1 MRKKHLGLALVA
13 ILQFIPII
21 VMPINTLKGLS
32 PVVWAVLAALFA
44 VLGFFM
50 LRRRAWSRVASIFVQ
65 GFNIIVRIL
74 LTLGNIVRPEKAGG
88 GFNSELAI
96 SMALSMLLSAAVLYY
111 IEQPDIQLQ
120 MQS

>member
-1 MRKKHLGLALVA
+1 MRKRHLGLALVA

-21 VMPINTLKGLS
+21 VMPINALKGLS
-32 PVVWAVLAALFA
+32 PVVWGVLAALF
-44 VLGFFM
+44 VTLGFFL

-74 LTLGNIVRPEKAGG
+74 LTLGNIIRPEKAGG
-88 GFNSELAI
+88 GLNSELAI
-96 SMALSMLLSAAVLYY
+96 SMVLSMMLSAVVLYY
-111 IEQPDIQLQ
+111 VDQPDIQLQ